1 VPPENVTVSLPS
13 IAMPLKVRIRYAPS
27 AAKVNNRLGIMSKQV
42 SAWVSRTLGI
52 PATPRTTRRTK
63 RAASQEIV
71 YLPVGTENSVRAD
84 STGLKARVVPPLPV
98 VGNPRLQ
105 AGFDRRFL
113 DDQATRKRGFSSDS
127 LDRRG
132 TASRSICVAEKA
144 AAGLFAAL
152 EERHTQ

>member
-1 VPPENVTVSLPS
+1 
-13 IAMPLKVRIRYAPS
+13 MQLKPYAPQD
-27 AAKVNNRLGIMSKQV
+27 AAISDAVSKARGLFAVVQLLLHYGV
-42 SAWVSRTLGI
+42 M
-52 PATPRTTRRTK
+52 PA
-63 RAASQEIV
+63 
-71 YLPVGTENSVRAD
+71 PVGTENSVRAD